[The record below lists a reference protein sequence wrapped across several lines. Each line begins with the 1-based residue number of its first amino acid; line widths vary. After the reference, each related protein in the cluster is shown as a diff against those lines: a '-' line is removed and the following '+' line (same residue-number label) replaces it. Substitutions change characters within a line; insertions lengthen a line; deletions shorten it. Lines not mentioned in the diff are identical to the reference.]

1 MGTFL
6 SGMPERGGMGVHKEA
21 TKNNSQ
27 VGDIVFFL
35 LYVAISEY
43 GKLLDKGYVCPLYCE
58 VDHKHR
64 YAETQ
69 SHIQTTD
76 NLSGCIA
83 SEDRGQPK
91 ADIRASSY
99 VHRLCGNEK
108 AIRKAK

>member
-21 TKNNSQ
+21 TKN
-27 VGDIVFFL
+27 
-35 LYVAISEY
+35 
-43 GKLLDKGYVCPLYCE
+43 DKGYVCPLYCE